1 MVFSVTS
8 SGRGAR
14 CCLAGELGAALPE
27 PLSIAAHACSPAPL
41 CSNYNV
47 TAKYILMLYRVLHN
61 VMEFI
66 QQTPQTGIE
75 VRIIQT
81 VTTDHKQIGSG
92 NLTFQDLPDTLGNLD
107 RSTPI
112 QILL

>member
-1 MVFSVTS
+1 
-8 SGRGAR
+8 
-14 CCLAGELGAALPE
+14 
-27 PLSIAAHACSPAPL
+27 
-41 CSNYNV
+41 
-47 TAKYILMLYRVLHN
+47 
-61 VMEFI
+61 MEFI

-92 NLTFQDLPDTLGNLD
+92 NLTFQDLPDTLENLD